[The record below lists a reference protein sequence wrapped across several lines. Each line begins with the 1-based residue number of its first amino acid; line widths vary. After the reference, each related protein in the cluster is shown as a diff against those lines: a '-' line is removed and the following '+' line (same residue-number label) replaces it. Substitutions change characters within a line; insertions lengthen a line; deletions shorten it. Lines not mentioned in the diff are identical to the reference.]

1 MCAGL
6 DAIGYFERRFP
17 DLDKMPT
24 TGDNANCAEW
34 LLSITTKVAIVIVPK
49 SRGIVFRRKR
59 DAEGTGCRALAIALL
74 CMLPNLAISGCPHIY
89 MCHSAWSAEE
99 LHVF

>member
-34 LLSITTKVAIVIVPK
+34 LLSITTKVAIVIFHK
-49 SRGIVFRRKR
+49 SRGIAFGKKH
-59 DAEGTGCRALAIALL
+59 DAKSTG
-74 CMLPNLAISGCPHIY
+74 
-89 MCHSAWSAEE
+89 
-99 LHVF
+99 